1 MAWGIIV
8 RLVEAMLWAKVMRF
22 TFAILLCA
30 VACLGCQR
38 GGYDDLGQPS
48 AKKIFSDPRQL
59 RLAEAVEQGDSK
71 AIAEA
76 IRLGADIDA
85 PGRAGIRMLMWAM
98 LAGNVDGFNALLDR
112 DANLMARYFNPD
124 TMRLGQKVNTVAE
137 HVCVF
142 PDKRFLEAML
152 AKGFDPNRIVDHDAR
167 ETMLYHAIYRH
178 DHEAV
183 SRLINAGA
191 RVNWKNAYDRVPL
204 DLAVSIG
211 DLRIAMQLYS
221 FGADPLVKD
230 QTGFNVVDS
239 LKLYGSRGV
248 TPDQRPYFEEFIA
261 ALESRG
267 LITWNDITEAD
278 KPRTPNAGVTIVEH
292 GPQSTTGRAIKE
304 MESKERELRRRE
316 AK

>member
-8 RLVEAMLWAKVMRF
+8 LLVEAMLWAQVMRF
-22 TFAILLCA
+22 NSIVLLCA
-30 VACLGCQR
+30 VACLGCHR
-38 GGYDDLGQPS
+38 GGYEDLGQPS

-124 TMRLGQKVNTVAE
+124 TMRPGQKVNTVAE

-142 PDKRFLEAML
+142 PDKRFLESML
-152 AKGFDPNRIVDHDAR
+152 AKGFDPNRVVDHDAK
-167 ETMLYHAIYRH
+167 ETTLFYAVFRH

-191 RVNWKNAYDRVPL
+191 KVNFKSAYERVPL
-204 DLAVSIG
+204 DLAVSIR
-211 DLRIAMQLYS
+211 DYRIAMQLYS

-230 QTGFNVVDS
+230 QSGYNVVDS

-248 TPDQRPYFEEFIA
+248 TPDQRPYFDELIA
-261 ALESRG
+261 ALEARG

-292 GPQSTTGRAIKE
+292 GPQSKTGRAIKE